1 MLDPI
6 IVTGLPRSRTSMTM
20 QMLELSGMFV
30 GEVLGATPANPQKQM
45 EQREIIDKIQ
55 KVHLKKF
62 KFDPMGQKPL
72 PPIKWYEPDPK
83 RKERTLSIMKKH
95 GLENDTIWGFKDSK
109 ASLDWRCWN
118 AAFPNAVW
126 IVTER
131 IDKDVIDSC
140 LRTSFMK
147 KYSDSEGWQYWIDEH
162 KKRFEDM
169 FFYLERIYKL
179 NTDDV
184 VAYKFDELER
194 IIKDVGL
201 NWDYEKIKNQVKPI
215 IH

>member
-20 QMLELSGMFV
+20 QMLELSDLFV
-30 GEVLGATPANPQKQM
+30 GNVLGPTTANPQRQM
-45 EQREIIDKIQ
+45 EEREIIDKIQ
-55 KVHLKKF
+55 KVHFKKF

-83 RKERTLSIMKKH
+83 RKQRTLDIMVSN
-95 GLENDTIWGFKDSK
+95 GLKENTIWGFKDSK
-109 ASLDWRCWN
+109 ASLDWRCWEK
-118 AAFPNAVW
+118 AFPNVIW

-131 IDKDVIDSC
+131 KDEDVIQSC

-147 KYSDSEGWQYWIDEH
+147 RYSDEKGWQFWIDEH
-162 KKRFEDM
+162 KKRFTDM
-169 FFYLERIYKL
+169 FENCKNIYKL

-184 VAYKFDELER
+184 VHFKFDDLEN
-194 IIKDVGL
+194 IIKKIGL
-201 NWDYEKIKNQVKPI
+201 NWDYEKIKKQVKPV
-215 IH
+215 H